1 MSQLA
6 SFTELPVRAVQLL
19 IPAAL
24 PRRRLFRRPESK
36 FNDYLQEHGKDL
48 EGFGADGFYIVLVL
62 MYLRKF
68 ERINLLDANRGL
80 ALMAQSLTKHQDTF
94 FTFFTDEDRER
105 HAAVRAVVFDELKLR
120 QLCERDGIEYD
131 LYSHLGT
138 MKAAAER
145 IADILSNIKDE
156 YVVLVSVG

>member
-6 SFTELPVRAVQLL
+6 SFTELPIKAVHSLNP
-19 IPAAL
+19 IAL
-24 PRRRLFRRPESK
+24 VRRRIFRKPVSVLHE
-36 FNDYLQEHGKDL
+36 YLDQHGKDL
-48 EGFGADGFYIVLVL
+48 GGFEADGFYIVLVL
-62 MYLRKF
+62 LYLQEF
-68 ERINLLDANRGL
+68 CGINLLDANRGV
-80 ALMAQSLTKHQDTF
+80 ALLAQSLTKYHSSF

-120 QLCERDGIEYD
+120 QLCEQDGIEYD

-138 MKAAAER
+138 MKAASER